1 METAH
6 QTSLDTFIATLTRSD
21 VKIVFGSNAI
31 AGAHGRNTE
40 ELVARVQDGGQDAME
55 AIISATS
62 RAAESLG
69 LDKIGTLAPGF
80 TADLVAVTG
89 NPLDDITA
97 LRNVQFVMKEGRV
110 YLNLAP

>member
-40 ELVARVQDGGQDAME
+40 ELVARVQDGWQDAME

-69 LDKIGTLAPGF
+69 LDKI
-80 TADLVAVTG
+80 
-89 NPLDDITA
+89 
-97 LRNVQFVMKEGRV
+97 
-110 YLNLAP
+110 